1 MSTLTIPEGAKK
13 MIFTYAGL
21 FSVVVLLMMIL
32 GVLMRATQGGMVTLG
47 EDLFYQVMTAHGV
60 GMVGI
65 AGLGGVA
72 IMWYFLRR
80 HVELHTGMLVANL
93 LLFLTGVVLILG
105 SIFLGGFAAGW
116 TFLFPLPGQSAGVWS
131 HGAAVTFLAGL
142 LIIGVGFLLLFLDTG
157 YGILNRYGNFAKSLG
172 WPQLFG
178 HDDGNAPPPAVI
190 AGTLVTIIN
199 TLALIAGAAILV
211 MMIINILVPSFE
223 IDALFAKNL
232 IFFFGHTFI
241 NATIYMAVIAVYE
254 VMSEYTNRRW
264 KVNKIFLAAWTA
276 SLIMVLAVYPHHLLM
291 DFSMPTWMLVMGQ
304 IISYTSALPVI
315 LVTAIGTLAIV
326 YRSGICWDMAPALLF
341 LSVFGWAAGVV
352 PAVIDGTIS
361 INQVMHNTMWVPGHF
376 HFYLILGVTA
386 MVFGFMYYLAKTE
399 RKSNDCVIDRISFW
413 LYAVGGTLF
422 VMAFLFSG
430 KEGVA
435 RRFAVHFTEWQGYA
449 TVATWFALL
458 IVVAAAV
465 FTVRF
470 LASLRAKTA

>member
-1 MSTLTIPEGAKK
+1 MSTLTIPETAKK
-13 MIFTYAGL
+13 MIFTYVGL
-21 FSVVVLLMMIL
+21 FGIVVVLMMAL
-32 GVLMRATQGGMVTLG
+32 GVLMRATQGGMVALG

-65 AGLGGVA
+65 AGLGGAAV
-72 IMWYFLRR
+72 MWYFLRR
-80 HVELHTGMLVANL
+80 HVELHTGMLVVNL

-105 SIFLGGFAAGW
+105 SIFVGGFAAGW

-131 HGAAVTFLAGL
+131 AGAAVTFLAGL

-157 YGILNRYGNFAKSLG
+157 YGILKRYGSFAKSLG

-178 HDDGNAPPPAVI
+178 HDDGNAPPPAVV

-211 MMIINILVPSFE
+211 MMIINILVPAFQ

-254 VMSEYTNRRW
+254 VMSEYTNRQW
-264 KVNKIFLAAWTA
+264 KVNKVFLAAWTA
-276 SLIMVLAVYPHHLLM
+276 SLLMVLVVYPHHLLM
-291 DFSMPTWMLVMGQ
+291 DFAMPTWMLVMGQ
-304 IISYTSALPVI
+304 VISYTSALPVI

-326 YRSGICWDMAPALLF
+326 YRSGIRWDMAPSLLF

-376 HFYLILGVTA
+376 HFYLILGVAA

-399 RKSNDCVIDRISFW
+399 RTSNDCIIDRASFW
-413 LYAVGGTLF
+413 LYTVGGTIF
-422 VMAFLFSG
+422 VMTFLFSG

-458 IVVAAAV
+458 IVIAAAA
-465 FTVRF
+465 FTVHF
-470 LASLRAKTA
+470 LISLRPKKT